1 MFAASVDKKQLGR
14 TAIKLAAF
22 AVLAVIAVL
31 VINKYGKPEADSL
44 LAGETSEQ
52 REVYLLTRGIQVD
65 PSSSVAEVRVPEE
78 FDERFESYNA
88 TLKADGF
95 DLEPLKGEAV
105 KKCTYTVTNKPEL
118 GEDISAVLLIKD
130 DTIVAGHL
138 LNNATGEILALSGA
152 PSEQESVETILP
164 LEPSEQEAGEGEEAQ
179 DGEADESEE
188 TAADAYPTE

>member
-1 MFAASVDKKQLGR
+1 M
-14 TAIKLAAF
+14 
-22 AVLAVIAVL
+22 
-31 VINKYGKPEADSL
+31 
-44 LAGETSEQ
+44 
-52 REVYLLTRGIQVD
+52 
-65 PSSSVAEVRVPEE
+65 PEE